1 MLPKHRQPAVPPV
14 AHSEQK
20 REDIISAAQTLFARK
35 TFSGTS
41 IRDIARAAR
50 VNVASIYYYFGDKNG
65 LQFAVLDR
73 AYAGLHSVVE
83 KAAEI
88 TDPGKR
94 LRNLLSE
101 AAAFFAK
108 DPTTHRIIV
117 QAGFEGT
124 QEIEKVIQVHLRRTR
139 TLLNQAIEDGIRL
152 RVFRPVNVEVFSFGL
167 MSALFGFFSSRF
179 LFLKLF
185 AGNHP
190 APLFEQNLPFPIFEM
205 TLRGLSLS
213 NDEDKKKGKI

>member
-1 MLPKHRQPAVPPV
+1 MPPKSRRSA
-14 AHSEQK
+14 AHPSINAEQK

-41 IRDIARAAR
+41 IRDIARAAH

-83 KAAEI
+83 KTASI
-88 TDPGKR
+88 SDPRKR
-94 LRNLLSE
+94 LQDLLNE
-101 AAAFFAK
+101 TAAFFAR
-108 DPTTHRIIV
+108 DSTTHRIMV

-124 QEIEKVIQVHLRRTR
+124 PEIEKVIQVRLRKTR
-139 TLLNQAIEDGIRL
+139 LLLNQAIEDGIRL
-152 RVFRPVNVEVFSFGL
+152 GIFRPVNVEVFSFGL
-167 MSALFGFFSSRF
+167 MSALIGFFSSRF
-179 LFLKLF
+179 LFVKLF
-185 AGNHP
+185 AGNSP
-190 APLFEQNLPFPIFEM
+190 VTLFDQNLPFPIWEI

-213 NDEDKKKGKI
+213 DQGGEKG